1 MGKRT
6 WSVLALVFCT
16 AGILWGTY
24 FRSRPLSGILPYAPL
39 TGMTIK
45 IGTAGANF
53 TETELTGFDLDETYR
68 RLQSLKVRRMMP
80 QGSSGSGWY
89 EILLDYSPIEEEPV
103 YLFIAADS
111 LGHWLAINI
120 GEKNTY
126 WKILS

>member
-6 WSVLALVFCT
+6 WSVLALVLCT
-16 AGILWGTY
+16 AGILLGTY
-24 FRSRPLSGILPYAPL
+24 FRSRPLAGLLPDAPL

-45 IGTAGANF
+45 VGTAGANF
-53 TETELTGFDLDETYR
+53 TETALTGFDPDEAYR
-68 RLQSLKVRRMMP
+68 RLRSLNVRRMMP

-89 EILLDYSPIEEEPV
+89 EILLDYSPAEEEPV
-103 YLFIAADS
+103 RLFIGADA
-111 LGHWLAINI
+111 LGHWLAIDT